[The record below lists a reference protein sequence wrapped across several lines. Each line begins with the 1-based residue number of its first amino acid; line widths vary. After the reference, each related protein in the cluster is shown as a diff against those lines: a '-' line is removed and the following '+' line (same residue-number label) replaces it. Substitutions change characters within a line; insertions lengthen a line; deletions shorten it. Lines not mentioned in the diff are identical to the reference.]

1 MLKLDFFVEKNTKDS
16 DEIKKM
22 VKSLD
27 DKKCSYKVYDLN
39 QQQINGKNL
48 PILKMTLETGEV
60 LEYDKDNMFK
70 VIVDLSKVEI
80 SKQYY

>member
-22 VKSLD
+22 VKALNQ
-27 DKKCSYKVYDLN
+27 KRFMYKVHELN
-39 QQQINGKNL
+39 QNNINGKNL

-60 LEYDKDNMFK
+60 LEYDQNTMFN
-70 VIVDLSKVEI
+70 VIVGLVRI
-80 SKQYY
+80 GM

>member
-22 VKSLD
+22 VKALNQ
-27 DKKCSYKVYDLN
+27 KKFMYKVHELN
-39 QQQINGKNL
+39 QNNINGKNL

-60 LEYDKDNMFK
+60 LEYDQNTMFN
-70 VIVDLSKVEI
+70 VIVGLVRI
-80 SKQYY
+80 GM

>member
-39 QQQINGKNL
+39 QQEINGRSL
-48 PILKMTLETGEV
+48 PILKLTLETGDV
-60 LEYDKDNMFK
+60 LEYDKDKMLS
-70 VIVDLSKVEI
+70 VIVDLSKAGI
-80 SKQYY
+80 PK

>member
-1 MLKLDFFVEKNTKDS
+1 MLKLDFFVENNTKDS

-27 DKKCSYKVYDLN
+27 DKKCSYKVYDLS
-39 QQQINGKNL
+39 QQHVNGKHW

-80 SKQYY
+80 SK

>member
-39 QQQINGKNL
+39 QQHINGKNL
-48 PILKMTLETGEV
+48 PILKITLETGEV

-80 SKQYY
+80 SK

>member
-1 MLKLDFFVEKNTKDS
+1 MLKLDFFVENNTKDS

-39 QQQINGKNL
+39 QQHINGKNL
-48 PILKMTLETGEV
+48 PILKMNLETGEV
-60 LEYDKDNMFK
+60 REYNRNSMFK
-70 VIVDLSKVEI
+70 IILNATKIENE
-80 SKQYY
+80 

>member
-1 MLKLDFFVEKNTKDS
+1 
-16 DEIKKM
+16 M

-27 DKKCSYKVYDLN
+27 DKNFSYKVYDLN
-39 QQQINGKNL
+39 QQHINGKNL

-80 SKQYY
+80 SK